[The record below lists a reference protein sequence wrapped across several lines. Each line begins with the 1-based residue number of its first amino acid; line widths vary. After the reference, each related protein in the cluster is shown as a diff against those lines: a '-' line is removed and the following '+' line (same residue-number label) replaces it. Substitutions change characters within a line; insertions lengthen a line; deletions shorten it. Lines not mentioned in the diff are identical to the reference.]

1 MAEPIQVTRLVY
13 PGAPIV
19 GPARIRAVKVEKSP
33 ENSNIDTVRVPNLA
47 HYQSGCRKHA
57 GCFGHYCVTPSGI
70 LLPPQ
75 SLSMKTGEIT
85 TEYLKASKFAFEGRK
100 TEYLSSLE
108 STNFTKNGTMRS
120 IMSTPI
126 AGSARLIATPMWYRR
141 NIVWVSK
148 NLADK
153 LKTCYIQIDED
164 GIMEP
169 TYKERT
175 LAEGDNIILT
185 RPPPLNIWNT
195 QPMTIRFWDHDC
207 IGVHPETFTMF
218 HGDYDGDEA
227 HIIPLYHPVSLL
239 ECEWWTVPSNE
250 KFDEGRADYAANNT
264 VDWLDEDYWNRCEF
278 MNTTTVSSAEMFN
291 DVKRATYGN
300 ISRNKDSNLKAMH
313 DRFNTTD
320 TERDF
325 VAQSIRGMKDVCKQQ
340 LSQGLIG
347 DMTRVAKIAAMCFTR
362 PATGGLYVV
371 TNVGSRLLCD
381 DGLNDAG
388 VPAVR
393 AIMSL
398 CEVAQQAALDSH
410 RVQESD
416 MASHDFV
423 SDVLLGKP
431 VLEPKGAK
439 LPTLVVFS
447 TQCPSSVISQ
457 TDPLWRYAV
466 DDGIVV
472 LCRPQQLNSDVSNYV
487 IGTYNPKIL
496 SSISENKK
504 THQETCQVALTVV
517 ANYYGIRLTPMEL
530 KDLSYVL
537 SYKVASSPNPI
548 TTRRGMLDRS
558 LPWIETM
565 EGTDVTKL
573 QELKTGWQEP
583 FSSTSSMFTSNFS
596 RMVLGETT

>member
-1 MAEPIQVTRLVY
+1 MSEPVYVTRLIY
-13 PGAPIV
+13 AGAPVV
-19 GPARIRAVKVEKSP
+19 GPARIKAIKVEKAP
-33 ENSNIDTVRVPNLA
+33 DDANIDTVRVPNFA
-47 HYQSGCRKHA
+47 HYESGCRTHA
-57 GCFGHYCVTPSGI
+57 GCFGHFCRTPNGI

-75 SLSMKTGEIT
+75 SLSMRTGEIT
-85 TEYLKASKFAFEGRK
+85 TEYLKAAKFAFEGRK

-120 IMSTPI
+120 IMSTPV
-126 AGSARLIATPMWYRR
+126 AGSARLIASPMWYRR
-141 NIVWVSK
+141 EIVWVSK

-153 LKTCYIQIDED
+153 LKTCYIHVDDDDVI
-164 GIMEP
+164 EP

-175 LAEGDNIILT
+175 LAEGDNVILT

-195 QPMTIRFWDHDC
+195 QPMTVRFWDHDC

-227 HIIPLYHPVSLL
+227 HIIPLYHPISLL
-239 ECEWWTVPSNE
+239 ECKWWKVPSNE
-250 KFDEGRADYAANNT
+250 KFDEGRAEYAANNT
-264 VDWLDEDYWNRCEF
+264 VDWLDEDYWHRCEF
-278 MNTTTVSSAEMFN
+278 MNTTTVSSAQMFG
-291 DVKRATYGN
+291 DVKRAVYGN

-313 DRFNTTD
+313 ERFNTTD

-325 VAQSIRGMKDVCKQQ
+325 VSQSIRGMKDVCKQQ

-347 DMTRVAKIAAMCFTR
+347 DMTRVAKVAAMCFTR

-371 TNVGSRLLCD
+371 TNSGSILLCD
-381 DGLNDAG
+381 DGLSDPG
-388 VPAVR
+388 VPSVR

-423 SDVLLGKP
+423 SDVLLGRP
-431 VLEPKGAK
+431 VLEPKGAR

-447 TQCPSSVISQ
+447 DDCPLSIVNQSAPIWKYQ
-457 TDPLWRYAV
+457 AEG
-466 DDGIVV
+466 GIVV
-472 LCRPQQLNSDVSNYV
+472 LCKQQSLTQQAASYV
-487 IGTYNPKIL
+487 IGAYNPRVV
-496 SSISENKK
+496 SSVTDDKVKVQQI
-504 THQETCQVALTVV
+504 CYMGLVV
-517 ANYYGIRLTPMEL
+517 ACNYYKLRLTTLEL
-530 KDLSYVL
+530 NDLSYVL
-537 SYKVASSPNPI
+537 SYKISLSTSPI
-548 TTRRGMLDRS
+548 TTRQGILARS
-558 LPWIETM
+558 LPWIETI

-573 QELKTGWQEP
+573 QGLKADWQEP
-583 FSSTSSMFTSNFS
+583 FSSTSSMFASNFS